1 MSWLPRFNGFWFWV
15 GFLLGLALG
24 LIARSFREFFQGLRT
39 RWQGW
44 KEIRRLHSRATILR
58 QWRRHLRRY
67 IQGQHV
73 AASLFPLE
81 AILLPPRVLPLPP
94 FPPTEEEEEG
104 AEDPRRS
111 PTLTDTLPPG
121 LEEGVWES
129 LFYWPGLSLEE
140 ALQGGTSLALL
151 GPLGSGKTT
160 ALLHLALQLL
170 DREDGPFPLLVHAAD
185 LPWETLPE
193 PPEPEPIWKPLAEAL
208 HQPLGVSRAREAQWL
223 ATFVEDHLRQG
234 KAIILLDGVDEIPPW
249 KRDTLWD
256 WIRLMQQAYPHIRW
270 VVAVGIDGYGSLI
283 RLGFQPVR
291 MFPWNTL
298 WLQAFLKRWAQAWET
313 YVAPHLPSDMQPL
326 QTPLI
331 LAHWLLQSHR
341 VATPLEI
348 TLKAWGLWA
357 GDLQGHT
364 LVAAVHAWARRL
376 TQDHHVPWEEVG
388 RRWLQGDPLPSSMVQ
403 KIPAQVAVPAKG
415 WGVRFRHV
423 LLAAYGGAYDRKE
436 KEWPNLLREF
446 SPYWELR
453 TAALAFWGRI
463 HPNHM
468 NDILQAWLKEST
480 SPLYLGV
487 WESAK
492 ALIWSGVPQGRE
504 TVTKALGW
512 ILQHERHPASVRL
525 QAAWHLWRLLN
536 HRSGQVFR
544 GLLRHPHHAV
554 RQSAALACGLA
565 KDVKSLVYLLPWLQQ
580 VDTLPAALRRALFLT
595 LSIIGTEQAIRA
607 LGYVLVNT
615 RDDRIR
621 RDVAEA
627 LARNPTL
634 GRQALEEATQDEDLL
649 VRKAAV
655 YGLAQ
660 IPTSWAR
667 QKLEELAHNDKEWL
681 VRNAA
686 AQALEALAKP
696 SPWIPKPIP
705 PLHQE
710 PWLEVFAHTH
720 GLTLAPG
727 KAAWTI
733 FTQALQKGDP
743 DTRRRALR
751 RLLYHPH
758 QRWVPTLHAYLPQ
771 PFPLGDE
778 AWHTLRHY
786 AWAGIPVSKA
796 K

>member
-15 GFLLGLALG
+15 GFLVGLGLG
-24 LIARSFREFFQGLRT
+24 LLARFFREMAQQLRT
-39 RWQGW
+39 RWAHRL
-44 KEIRRLHSRATILR
+44 EIRRMRSHAAVLR
-58 QWRRHLRRY
+58 EWRFHLRHY
-67 IQGQHV
+67 AQSQHV

-81 AILLPPRVLPLPP
+81 AVLLTPRVLPLPP
-94 FPPTEEEEEG
+94 FPPTEEEEE
-104 AEDPRRS
+104 AEEDPRRS
-111 PTLTDTLPPG
+111 PMLTETLPPG

-129 LFYWPGLSLEE
+129 LYFWPGLTLEE
-140 ALQGGTSLALL
+140 ALQGRTSLALI

-160 ALLHLALQLL
+160 ALMHLTLQLL
-170 DREDGPFPLLVHAAD
+170 ERKDAPFPLLIHAAD
-185 LPWETLPE
+185 LPWDVLPA

-208 HQPLGVSRAREAQWL
+208 KVPFGIHRTREERWL
-223 ATFVEDHLRQG
+223 TAFVEERLRQG

-249 KRDTLWD
+249 KRDALWD
-256 WIRLMQQAYPHIRW
+256 WVRLMLQAYPQILW

-298 WLQAFLKRWAQAWET
+298 WVQAFLKRWAKAWET
-313 YVAPHLPSDMQPL
+313 FVEPHLPPEMTRMKASFVLP
-326 QTPLI
+326 
-331 LAHWLLQSHR
+331 HWLIQDHR
-341 VATPLEI
+341 VVTPLEI

-357 GDLQGHT
+357 GDLQGRT

-376 TQDHHVPWEEVG
+376 AHNKNVPWEELG
-388 RRWLQGDPLPSSMVQ
+388 RRWLQGEPLPSSAVYGVSDT
-403 KIPAQVAVPAKG
+403 IAVPAPG
-415 WGVRFRHV
+415 WGIRFRHV

-436 KEWPNLLREF
+436 KEWPKLLQEF

-468 NDILQAWLKEST
+468 NDILQAWLKEGT
-480 SPLYLGV
+480 KPLYLGV

-492 ALIWSGVPQGRE
+492 ALTWSGVPQGRD
-504 TVTKALGW
+504 TVAKALGW
-512 ILQHERHPASVRL
+512 MLQHERHPISVRL
-525 QAAWHLWRLLN
+525 QAAWHLWRLTGA
-536 HRSGQVFR
+536 RSAEIFR
-544 GLLRHPHHAV
+544 TLLRHQHHAV
-554 RQSAALACGLA
+554 RQSAALACGLSRDA
-565 KDVKSLVYLLPWLQQ
+565 KSLVYLLPWLQQ
-580 VDTLPAALRRALFLT
+580 VDSLPAALRRAVFLT

-607 LGYVLVNT
+607 LGYVLINT
-615 RDDRIR
+615 QDDHIR

-627 LARNPTL
+627 LARNPGL
-634 GRQALEEATQDEDLL
+634 GRQALEEAAQDEDLL

-660 IPTSWAR
+660 VPATWAR
-667 QKLEELAHNDKEWL
+667 QLLETLAHNDREWL

-686 AQALEALAKP
+686 AQALEALSRP

-758 QRWVPTLHAYLPQ
+758 QRWVATLHAYLSQ

-786 AWAGIPVSKA
+786 AWAGIPVGK
-796 K
+796 